1 MKPALHP
8 QGSGSPIFR
17 WRRSLSGPS
26 AGPCRH
32 LPGCPRAAT
41 GAHRTAQEGVKV
53 AHSSRQA
60 AADSGQP
67 RRFRR
72 ERARRNPG
80 WSLGRSERAQTP
92 HQPWSGREWVG
103 GGPARKPAFSRL
115 PLSAK
120 PIRLA
125 VRQLVRLFC
134 ASQPRCEGFSLG
146 KKAVVKCL
154 PRSNAR
160 EAQGPG
166 IPEGD

>member
-1 MKPALHP
+1 MVLQLDLAGTCPAVLGP
-8 QGSGSPIFR
+8 QRELTALRRKGLR
-17 WRRSLSGPS
+17 WHTQAGRRLQT
-26 AGPCRH
+26 R
-32 LPGCPRAAT
+32 
-41 GAHRTAQEGVKV
+41 V
-53 AHSSRQA
+53 SR
-60 AADSGQP
+60 ADSGGSAPAESRLEP
-67 RRFRR
+67 RAIR
-72 ERARRNPG
+72 EG
-80 WSLGRSERAQTP
+80 SDP

-146 KKAVVKCL
+146 KKAVLECL